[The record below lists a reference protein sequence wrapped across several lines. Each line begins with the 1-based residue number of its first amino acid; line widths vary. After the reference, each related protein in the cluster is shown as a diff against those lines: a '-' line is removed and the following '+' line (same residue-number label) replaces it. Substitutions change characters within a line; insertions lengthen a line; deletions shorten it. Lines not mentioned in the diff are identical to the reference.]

1 MRSDSRSQLLVE
13 VPALGDDEDEERDEQ
28 EHAADVVSERVLV
41 VVLKDHSNDLIDKAT
56 ATSMTGTTDRLVRP
70 ATKYQTEG
78 KEACVPC

>member
-13 VPALGDDEDEERDEQ
+13 VPVLGDDEDEERDEQ

-41 VVLKDHSNDLIDKAT
+41 VVLKDHSNDLTTAT